1 MLFHAPIGVYDFEK
15 RDGNDISVD
24 VRLTIAE
31 QTTYDDDITATL
43 NYADV
48 YELVKGE
55 VCKPANLLETV
66 ANRIRQELTSRY
78 PQVSHYQIRVS
89 KLNPPVGGHVDDA
102 TIELKD

>member
-1 MLFHAPIGVYDFEK
+1 MLFHAPIGVYDFER

-31 QTTYDDDITATL
+31 QTTYDDDIADTV

-48 YELVKGE
+48 YQLVKGE

-66 ANRIRQELTSRY
+66 ANRIRLALAARY
-78 PQVSHYQIRVS
+78 PQVLHYQIRVS
-89 KLNPPVGGHVDDA
+89 KLNPPVGGHVGDA